1 MSLRTAASA
10 PVVAFDMLPDVVAAM
25 FDSYDLVFGEVD
37 R

>member
-1 MSLRTAASA
+1 MACERASILASRADAA
-10 PVVAFDMLPDVVAAM
+10 DVVAAM